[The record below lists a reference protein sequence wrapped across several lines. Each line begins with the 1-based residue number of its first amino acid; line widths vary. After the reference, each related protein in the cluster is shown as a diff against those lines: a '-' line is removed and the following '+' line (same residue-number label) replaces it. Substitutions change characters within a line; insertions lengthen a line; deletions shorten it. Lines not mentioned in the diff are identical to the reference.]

1 MILRKTDE
9 EELSPI
15 IIYNDHLGGLEYIWS
30 LLEKRFR
37 QAGHR
42 RPLIFKEYDCYRN
55 FRALTV
61 TCIPMMRSFYQR
73 SQIKGYS
80 AHFRSPFPSACFS
93 MGYRKNKNPAKILW
107 CALYALLQCTDL
119 PQER

>member
-42 RPLIFKEYDCYRN
+42 RPLIFKEYDCYKELPGTDGDLYTYDAIVLS
-55 FRALTV
+55 ALTDK
-61 TCIPMMRSFYQR
+61 RL
-73 SQIKGYS
+73 
-80 AHFRSPFPSACFS
+80 FRSLPKSVSFGMFFHGLQKKQKSGKDPMVCPLCFAP
-93 MGYRKNKNPAKILW
+93 MH
-107 CALYALLQCTDL
+107 
-119 PQER
+119 